1 MRDADVSHVLEAVR
15 QALMPIRWK
24 AGKAASHLT
33 KRIRLG
39 HLPVGTSLDEY
50 HAVIISI
57 MLNQDAQLYVYT
69 FQDHSYPTVVA
80 PVEERLWL
88 VMIGMDGVMETAF
101 PLRDPTTYLADPAYS
116 HLGRLQEL
124 WHE

>member
-50 HAVIISI
+50 NAVI
-57 MLNQDAQLYVYT
+57 
-69 FQDHSYPTVVA
+69 
-80 PVEERLWL
+80 L
-88 VMIGMDGVMETAF
+88 VMIGMDSVMETAF